1 MLLIEYHVYLSL
13 HPLRSGLYT
22 FTHQSSI
29 DSLVE
34 SNILSAIFYKLRESM
49 NALSLQAKFIR
60 IRSNKLFEIFV
71 ISVIIF
77 SALLVGAKTYE
88 MSVAMYHVTQF
99 LDWFISAFFLTEITI
114 RFLAEERK
122 RDFFKNFW
130 NIFDTLIV
138 IVSLIPAEDAD
149 LAVIARL
156 VRVFRVLRMISII
169 PELRILLVSLVK
181 ALPQLGYVMLLMFI
195 IFYIYAAIGSTLF
208 ESINPDLWGDI
219 AISLLTLFRVMTFE
233 DWTDVMYETMEV
245 YPLSWVFYLTFIF
258 FTAFAFLNMVIGI
271 VVSVMEQENE
281 LARKQKAK
289 EDAAEHDLEEEP
301 TLSDLLVHIK
311 GLQQQV
317 EQLSAQTSKQEKV

>member
-1 MLLIEYHVYLSL
+1 MKA
-13 HPLRSGLYT
+13 
-22 FTHQSSI
+22 SI
-29 DSLVE
+29 
-34 SNILSAIFYKLRESM
+34 
-49 NALSLQAKFIR
+49 LQDKFLR

-71 ISVIIF
+71 VTVIIF

-88 MSVAMYHVTQF
+88 MSSTMQKITLF

-114 RFLAEERK
+114 RFLAEPRK
-122 RDFFKNFW
+122 RNFFKSFW

-138 IVSLIPAEDAD
+138 IVSMIPADDAE

-208 ESINPDLWGDI
+208 GTINPELWGHI
-219 AISLLTLFRVMTFE
+219 TISLLTLFRVMTFE

-245 YPLSWVFYLTFIF
+245 YPLSWLFYLTFIF

-271 VVSVMEQENE
+271 VVGVMEQENAK
-281 LARKQKAK
+281 AR
-289 EDAAEHDLEEEP
+289 AEKMEEEGEP
-301 TLSDLLVHIK
+301 SLKDI
-311 GLQQQV
+311 
-317 EQLSAQTSKQEKV
+317 SKQIMVLQTQLQALQNTNKS